1 MNRKRE
7 IMVKHWKWSLLAAAA
22 FAMSAMT
29 AMTAT
34 AERTVANGD
43 QTTSYPS
50 LKSMPAPEYPQAAR
64 DAKIEGR
71 VLVRALVGVDGRVEE
86 AFLVDG
92 DEIFA
97 ASAIEAVSEALF
109 EPATKDG
116 DPIEVWVS
124 AERIWEGMS
133 SGPSSVWR

>member
-43 QTTSYPS
+43 QTT
-50 LKSMPAPEYPQAAR
+50 
-64 DAKIEGR
+64 
-71 VLVRALVGVDGRVEE
+71 
-86 AFLVDG
+86 
-92 DEIFA
+92 
-97 ASAIEAVSEALF
+97 
-109 EPATKDG
+109 
-116 DPIEVWVS
+116 
-124 AERIWEGMS
+124 
-133 SGPSSVWR
+133 

>member
-1 MNRKRE
+1 
-7 IMVKHWKWSLLAAAA
+7 MVKHWKWSLLAAAA

-86 AFLVDG
+86 AFLLDG

-97 ASAIEAVSEALF
+97 ATAIPIGRRAA
-109 EPATKDG
+109 AT
-116 DPIEVWVS
+116 P
-124 AERIWEGMS
+124 
-133 SGPSSVWR
+133 